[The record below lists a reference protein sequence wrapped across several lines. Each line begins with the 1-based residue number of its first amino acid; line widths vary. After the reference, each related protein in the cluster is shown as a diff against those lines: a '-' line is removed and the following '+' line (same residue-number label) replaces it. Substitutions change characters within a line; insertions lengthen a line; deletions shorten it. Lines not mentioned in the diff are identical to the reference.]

1 MKYRRLLVALV
12 GVTCLRLALTGQ
24 YKQYVR
30 VGMGRYLALAGVAL
44 AILALAD
51 IAMHRSEESH
61 NNEFVGDCGHPP
73 HEPDHRHEPTEPEHR
88 PNVSAQ
94 HEPSQNIGAQSE
106 NTLTEPAETGLE
118 HQHPELGHGR
128 GYGPNEHGHDH
139 SSTPKIAWLLLL
151 PIAVAF
157 AVVPPALG
165 KWGIDR
171 SSNAAIVATRK
182 SNYLPLKPSDTPLP
196 MATNEF
202 VARAFDESGSSL
214 KGVTV
219 SIEGF
224 VIERKHNYV
233 VMGRYSIACCAADAV
248 AAQVHVQLP
257 RGISNTPG
265 TSGPQ
270 GEWIRA
276 SGMLIGSGENDL
288 PKLVATEFT
297 NIRPP
302 SNTYEG

>member
-30 VGMGRYLALAGVAL
+30 VGMGRYLALAGIAL
-44 AILALAD
+44 GVLALTD
-51 IAMHRSEESH
+51 IVLHPKAEQHDV
-61 NNEFVGDCGHPP
+61 EFDRAEGEPT
-73 HEPDHRHEPTEPEHR
+73 HEHRHVP
-88 PNVSAQ
+88 
-94 HEPSQNIGAQSE
+94 
-106 NTLTEPAETGLE
+106 
-118 HQHPELGHGR
+118 
-128 GYGPNEHGHDH
+128 EHGHKHNH
-139 SSTPKIAWLLLL
+139 SNTPKIAWMLLA

-182 SNYLPLKPSDTPLP
+182 SNYLPLKPSASPLP

-202 VARAFDESGSSL
+202 VARAFDESGLSL

-224 VIERKHNYV
+224 VIERKDNYV

-257 RGISNTPG
+257 RGTSNTPG

-276 SGMLIGSGENDL
+276 TGMLIGLGGNDL

-297 NIRPP
+297 DIRPP

>member
-1 MKYRRLLVALV
+1 VKYRRLIVALV
-12 GVTCLRLALTGQ
+12 GLTCVRLASTGQ

-30 VGMGRYLALAGVAL
+30 VGMGKWLALAGIAL
-44 AILALAD
+44 GALALAD
-51 IAMHRSEESH
+51 VILQRSDAEGASSYADAH
-61 NNEFVGDCGHPP
+61 H
-73 HEPDHRHEPTEPEHR
+73 DHDHQDHDRNHDHY
-88 PNVSAQ
+88 V
-94 HEPSQNIGAQSE
+94 E
-106 NTLTEPAETGLE
+106 ND
-118 HQHPELGHGR
+118 
-128 GYGPNEHGHDH
+128 HGHDH
-139 SSTPKIAWLLLL
+139 ATMPKIAWLLLL

-182 SNYLPLKPSDTPLP
+182 SNFLSLKPTSTPLP

-224 VIERKHNYV
+224 VIERRADYLII
-233 VMGRYSIACCAADAV
+233 GRYSIACCAADAV
-248 AAQVHVQLP
+248 AAQVYVQVP
-257 RGISNTPG
+257 SGASNTPG
-265 TSGPQ
+265 ATGPQ
-270 GEWIRA
+270 GEWVRA
-276 SGMLIGSGENDL
+276 TGTLIGSGKNDL
-288 PKLVATEFT
+288 PNLAATT
-297 NIRPP
+297 LTAIRPP